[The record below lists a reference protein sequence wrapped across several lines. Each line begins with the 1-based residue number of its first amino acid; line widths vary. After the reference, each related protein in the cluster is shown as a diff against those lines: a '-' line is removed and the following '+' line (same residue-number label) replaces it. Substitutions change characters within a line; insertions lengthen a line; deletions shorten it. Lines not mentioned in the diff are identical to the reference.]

1 MDPLAPTDSAWA
13 SIGVHGEPL
22 GGNALASTESQSGR
36 PSVILA
42 EPSKLLADLLK
53 LLADPLNTME
63 PTHSSIHLDHGA
75 GIQYIPGTRYMD

>member
-22 GGNALASTESQSGR
+22 GGNALASTESKSGR

-42 EPSKLLADLLK
+42 EPSKLLA
-53 LLADPLNTME
+53 E
-63 PTHSSIHLDHGA
+63 PVEALGGPVEHHGA
-75 GIQYIPGTRYMD
+75 YAFKYSPGPWRRYSVHTWN